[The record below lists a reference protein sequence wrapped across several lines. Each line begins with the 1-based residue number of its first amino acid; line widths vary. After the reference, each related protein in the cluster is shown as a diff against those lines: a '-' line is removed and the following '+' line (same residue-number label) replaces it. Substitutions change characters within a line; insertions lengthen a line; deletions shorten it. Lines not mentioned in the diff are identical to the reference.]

1 MPEQKTPIEWEEIVE
16 MHNHMHKTKFRTP
29 QEMLTT
35 LYKQEGTL
43 AMVGR
48 KLGYSRGVINKYMK
62 KWGLP
67 RLQKGHRG
75 HTKIQDA
82 YRGIKRPG
90 QYMHKELAKMLNCHI
105 GYINHLKK
113 SIAKHDGGEGRN
125 D

>member
-1 MPEQKTPIEWEEIVE
+1 MSEQNTPIEWGEIVE
-16 MHNHMHKTKFRTP
+16 MYNHMHKTKFRTP

-35 LYKQEGTL
+35 LYEQEGTL
-43 AMVGR
+43 ARVGGR
-48 KLGYSRGVINKYMK
+48 LGYSRNVISKYMK
-62 KWGLP
+62 EWGLP

-82 YRGIKRPG
+82 YREIKRPG

-113 SIAKHDGGEGRN
+113 SVAKYDGGEC
-125 D
+125 